1 MSNKTFCHL
10 HTHNEYSYLDGYG
23 SSEVYAKRA
32 KEMGFEYLALTNH
45 GNIDGL
51 IDFQKQ
57 CDKYGIIPI
66 FGCEIY
72 VVKDCAIKDK
82 DEKRKHLILLVKNQ
96 KGWEE
101 LCKIL
106 THSNLYGF
114 YKKPRIGFKKLREMD
129 LSGFV
134 IMSACVGSVINGVGY
149 GDEIAKYLADNG
161 DFYLE
166 VMPHIFDEQTKTNKR
181 CVELSKKIG
190 APLIATNDC
199 HYIMEDDSIV
209 QEILLAVQ
217 RGVKWDDPKRWK
229 FDLTGL
235 HLRSGNEMLT
245 TFDEQDVLTRG
256 QYLGAMRN
264 TIAVAKKCKSFRIKK
279 QKVFLPELH
288 KKPQQVLTDLC
299 REEIN
304 NVLHSDWHKK
314 EKIYRDR
321 MKEELELIE
330 KKGFAQYF
338 LIVKELIDWCKEN
351 GIMTGVGR
359 GSVGGSLVAF
369 LLGITRKV
377 DPIKYNLLFSR
388 FINMDRIDLPDIDID
403 FEDRK
408 RHRVRE
414 HLELMYGK
422 NNVSSISTF
431 SRMKGRGAIRD
442 LSRVFGVYYP
452 DTDAFAKA
460 MKQDDGNGNF
470 IELTARTTKEGKL
483 FAQKYPDVLKYAI
496 KLEGQ
501 IRGVG
506 QHAAAVVVSKEDL
519 TQGTKGNLCL
529 RKGTIVS
536 NWGMGD
542 SEEVGLM
549 KLDILGLNTL
559 SVLNEIRRLANVGVD
574 PGCDYVMEFEDIPL
588 DGGDD
593 GLVFKELAKGN
604 TVGVFQLHTYLG
616 NDICKRMKVDCFED
630 IVAAVALTRPGA
642 LDTGMN
648 EEYVL
653 RKHGQKW
660 KKKNDIYEKI
670 TKDTFGTVIYQEQV
684 MEIIHTMAGLDY
696 SIADRIRKVIGK
708 KRDATEFEPYKIQ
721 FVKGCLKE
729 KTFNEQEALDFWEDL
744 LKWANYGFNRS
755 HSVEYAVLA
764 YWTIWCKV
772 YFPLEFVC
780 ANLTYG
786 SSDEAKKIEMV
797 REARRMGLTLVPPKI
812 GISDAKVW
820 ITKNKKLFIPFN
832 EIKGVGDKTAEKY
845 SGAVKT
851 KETKLSKLFVRKNK
865 TTKPKKPKNPSKIDK
880 VLESIGAYDPES
892 IPETAQEHFAFPIA
906 EAVSQELE
914 WEDICLQRI
923 KYKDLKVV
931 ECKRCGLSKQCKSPV
946 PASFGTYNVMVVGEA
961 VSRDEDKKGKSL
973 VGPVGE
979 ILWGEFEKYGIARRL
994 FHVTSAVKCYPKAI
1008 RKVAPSHIVAC
1019 DKWLKEEIK
1028 ELDCQLILSLG
1039 NTPLQSLTGREGGV
1053 TKLNG
1058 TIEWVEDIGA
1068 FVCYCLSPSSVIHG
1082 EKNRGKFQEG
1092 IKFFVDKFERLRG
1105 KL

>member
-10 HTHNEYSYLDGYG
+10 HLHNEFSYLDGYG
-23 SSEVYAKRA
+23 SSKEYAKRA

-51 IDFQKQ
+51 IDFQTQCEKQ
-57 CDKYGIIPI
+57 GIVPI

-72 VVKDCAIKDK
+72 VVKDCSIKDK
-82 DEKRKHLILLVKNQ
+82 GEKRKHLVLLVKNQ

-114 YKKPRIGFKKLREMD
+114 YSKPRIGMKKLMEMD

-134 IMSACVGSVINGVGY
+134 ITSACIGSVINGVGY
-149 GDEIAKYLADNG
+149 GDEIVDYLLENT

-166 VMPHIFDEQTKTNKR
+166 VMPHDMEEQF
-181 CVELSKKIG
+181 KINEKCLDLLEEKG
-190 APLIATNDC
+190 IPLVATNDC
-199 HYIMEDDSIV
+199 HYIVESDSTI
-209 QEILLAVQ
+209 QEILLAVN
-217 RGVKWDDPKRWK
+217 RKAKWNDPNRWK

-235 HLRSGNEMLT
+235 HLRSGDEMAVAFKT
-245 TFDEQDVLTRG
+245 QDVLPRA
-256 QYLGAMRN
+256 QYLTAMRN
-264 TIAVAKKCKSFRIKK
+264 TIKIAKKCCGFRIKK

-288 KKPQQVLTDLC
+288 KNPQKVLADIC
-299 REEIN
+299 HEEIN
-304 NVLHSDWHKK
+304 NVLYGDWIKK

-321 MKEELELIE
+321 LKEELMLIAH
-330 KKGFAQYF
+330 KGFAQYF

-359 GSVGGSLVAF
+359 GSVGGSLVAY

-408 RHRVRE
+408 RHLVRE

-422 NNVSSISTF
+422 NNVSGISTF

-442 LSRVFGVYYP
+442 LSRVFDVYYP
-452 DTDAFAKA
+452 DVDAFAKV
-460 MKQDDGNGNF
+460 MKQEDGDGNY
-470 IELTARTTKEGKL
+470 IELAAQTTKEGRL
-483 FAQKYPDVLKYAI
+483 FAEKYPQVLEYAI
-496 KLEGQ
+496 KIEGQ
-501 IRGVG
+501 VRGVG

-529 RKGTIVS
+529 RKGTVVS
-536 NWGMGD
+536 NWGMQD

-559 SVLNEIRRLANVGVD
+559 SVLNETKRLIDNLYGD
-574 PGCDYVMEFEDIPL
+574 DKFEFEDIELEDPEA
-588 DGGDD
+588 
-593 GLVFKELAKGN
+593 FKELAKGN

-616 NDICKRMKVDCFED
+616 TDICKRMKVDCFED

-653 RKHGQKW
+653 RKHGKEW
-660 KKKNDIYEKI
+660 VKKNDIYERI

-684 MEIIHTMAGLDY
+684 MEIIHVLAGLNY
-696 SIADRIRKVIGK
+696 SVADRIRKVIGK

-721 FVKGCLKE
+721 FVEGCLKE
-729 KTFNEQEALDFWEDL
+729 KTFSEEEALDFWEDL

-764 YWTIWCKV
+764 YWTAWCKV
-772 YFPLEFVC
+772 YFPLEFIC

-786 SSDEAKKIEMV
+786 SSDDAKKIEMV
-797 REARRMGLTLVPPKI
+797 REARRKGLTLVPPKV

-845 SGAVKT
+845 SESVKA
-851 KETKLSKLFVRKNK
+851 KETKLSKLFVRKNQI
-865 TTKPKKPKNPSKIDK
+865 TKPKKLSKPSKIDK
-880 VLESIGAYDPES
+880 VLDDIAAYDPDL
-892 IPETAQEHFAFPIA
+892 IPETAQEYFSFPIS
-906 EAVSQELE
+906 EVISEEFE
-914 WEDICLQRI
+914 WEDICLEKI
-923 KYKDLKVV
+923 KFKDLTVLD
-931 ECKRCGLSKQCKSPV
+931 CKKCGLNENCKSPV
-946 PASFGTYNVMVVGEA
+946 PASSGTYNVMIIGEA
-961 VSRDEDKKGKSL
+961 PNRDEDKKNKPL
-973 VGPVGE
+973 VGAVGD
-979 ILWGEFEKYGIARRL
+979 ILWNEFLKYGIKRRL
-994 FHVTSAVKCYPKAI
+994 FHITNAVKCYPKGVK
-1008 RKVAPSHIVAC
+1008 KVNSTQIETCSV
-1019 DKWLKEEIK
+1019 WLREEIK
-1028 ELDCQLILSLG
+1028 QLDCQLILSLG
-1039 NTPLQSLTGREGGV
+1039 NTPLQSLSGREGGV
-1053 TKLNG
+1053 TRLNG
-1058 TIEWVEDIGA
+1058 TMEWVEDLGA
-1068 FVCYCLSPSSVIHG
+1068 WVCYCLNPASVLHG

-1105 KL
+1105 EL